1 MEPET
6 NNAAN
11 FTRYLI
17 GNLQDE
23 QLARVEAS
31 FIDDEA
37 YEQFL
42 LAEQDLIDKY
52 LTGELTSRE
61 RQLFEDH
68 YLDASPDRLEKVA
81 KAKAV
86 FAVLPNLAPSTL
98 LGFDHTEEESWLQ
111 VVSGL

>member
-6 NNAAN
+6 NNASN
-11 FTRYLI
+11 FTRYLL
-17 GNLQDE
+17 GNLPDE

-86 FAVLPNLAPSTL
+86 FAVLPKDRKSTRL
-98 LGFDHTEEESWLQ
+98 NSSH
-111 VVSGL
+111 